1 MLAKNADAAQLRRY
15 GVVIV
20 AYDLAYIVFAAL
32 TDHTLAPLR
41 GRLRGLREWRRY
53 RRAGAARRPVTL
65 TPPLGLRR
73 ALARREAW
81 LQNSAAQTG

>member
-15 GVVIV
+15 GVLIV

-41 GRLRGLREWRRY
+41 GRLQGLREWPAY
-53 RRAGAARRPVTL
+53 RRAGTGRRPVEL
-65 TPPLGLRR
+65 VPARGLRA
-73 ALARREAW
+73 ALARRSAW
-81 LQNSAAQTG
+81 LRNSAAQAR